1 MSVAEDSCQ
10 VRMVDAS
17 PARTEMISAVAGTVA
32 GCGIGRSPSFPSV
45 LATGVGGVQP
55 STASD
60 SSLIAPDEPDA
71 AVDPG
76 DAFGVSLPSPAH
88 PASER
93 ARIATTAMEPVRLP
107 EVARRRRL
115 TWRLPQGRGR
125 SGGPQHDS

>member
-1 MSVAEDSCQ
+1 MSRLRRATSGNLTGSIAVVAILALSLAGCAGDGKLTPK
-10 VRMVDAS
+10 AS
-17 PARTEMISAVAGTVA
+17 PGSTASSGRTEMISAVAGTVA

-76 DAFGVSLPSPAH
+76 DAFGVSLPSPA
-88 PASER
+88 
-93 ARIATTAMEPVRLP
+93 
-107 EVARRRRL
+107 
-115 TWRLPQGRGR
+115 Q
-125 SGGPQHDS
+125 